1 MVSFPWR
8 AIGAAHEDVRM
19 MDTLALALG
28 LHPQAPEFWMPLAFM
43 GLLFIVVLAGMVLDG
58 FDIGVGCL
66 SVFAPGHL
74 KPRMLAL
81 LSPWRD
87 ANEFWLFLGLGLFM
101 AAFPLAWA
109 RIMGELYLPVTL
121 LAVGTLL
128 RSVGYELRLRAPR
141 ELQAYWAR
149 LFGVGALLTALSH
162 GLLLAQIAMLSQ
174 GETGHAW
181 FAVFT
186 AACAVAAYCLLGAS
200 WLIMREG
207 GELRARA
214 VFWGRRCVRWAA
226 AGAVA
231 VSVVL
236 ALGNPGI
243 FLKWGGGA
251 PRAAVAGVWFCML
264 AAFVGIEMCLQRMIN
279 TSYRNTALPFAM
291 TLLVFCM
298 TFSGLAYSFFPYLVL
313 DELTIWDAAAATDS
327 LELVLVAVAVALPIA
342 LVFNA
347 RVYWRMFGLSV
358 PPEPP
363 EFGR

>member
-1 MVSFPWR
+1 
-8 AIGAAHEDVRM
+8 M

-28 LHPQAPEFWMPLAFM
+28 LHTQAPEFWLPLAFM

-66 SVFAPGHL
+66 NVFAPTHL

-87 ANEFWLFLGLGLFM
+87 ANEFWLFLGMGLFM
-101 AAFPLAWA
+101 AAFPLAWG

-121 LAVGTLL
+121 LAVGTVL

-141 ELQAYWAR
+141 EQQSYWGG

-174 GETGHAW
+174 GETRSLW
-181 FAVFT
+181 FAAFV

-214 VFWGRRCVRWAA
+214 IFWGRRCVRWAA

-243 FLKWGGGA
+243 FLKWSGGLSRVWVVGL
-251 PRAAVAGVWFCML
+251 WFCML
-264 AAFVGIEMCLQRMIN
+264 AAFICIEICLQRMIN
-279 TSYRNTALPFAM
+279 TSYRNTALPFVL
-291 TLLVFCM
+291 TLLVFIM
-298 TFSGLAYSFFPYLVL
+298 TFGGLAYSFFPYLVL

-327 LELVLVAVAVALPIA
+327 LEWVLVAAALALPIA
-342 LVFNA
+342 LIFNV
-347 RVYWRMFGLSV
+347 RVYWRMFGVSV